1 MNKKLVHYKKNTIT
15 IDNDIAKKYIELTNK
30 IAKLSK
36 ELEPIEKELKTELK
50 DVMETTNNDKISSN
64 GIIATLKQSYIR
76 NVLDTD
82 RLKLEDL
89 ETYTK
94 YLKTTN
100 VASSLSLKIEN

>member
-1 MNKKLVHYKKNTIT
+1 MNKKLVHYKKNMIT
-15 IDNDIAKKYIELTNK
+15 IDTDIAKKYIELTNK

-36 ELEPIEKELKTELK
+36 ELDVIEKELKIELK
-50 DVMETTNNDKISSN
+50 DIMEITNNDKITSN

-89 ETYTK
+89 KTYTK

>member
-1 MNKKLVHYKKNTIT
+1 MKKLVHYKKNIIT
-15 IDNDIAKKYIELTNK
+15 IDTDVAKKYIELTTKINK
-30 IAKLSK
+30 LKK
-36 ELEPIEKELKTELK
+36 ELEPLELELKKEII
-50 DVMETTNNDKISSN
+50 DIMETTNNDKITSN